1 MRALLFVFSRL
12 GALVYLMTHP
22 RVPLWVKAVPVLALL
37 YLIWPL
43 DLLFDFPPGI
53 GHIDDFIVIMLL
65 LNLFFWLARPYA
77 ARPPPGPS
85 DGKTVQAEFQVLDP
99 EAGGAG
105 DTSEDAKGEDETG
118 EGEAGEDETKED
130 RS

>member
-22 RVPLWVKAVPVLALL
+22 RVPLWVKALPVLAFL
-37 YLIWPL
+37 YFIWPV

-53 GHIDDFIVIMLL
+53 GHIDDFIVIMVL
-65 LNLFFWLARPYA
+65 LNAFFWLARRYA
-77 ARPPPGPS
+77 ARPPPSPS
-85 DGKTVQAEFQVLDP
+85 DGKIVQAEFHVIDP
-99 EAGGAG
+99 EDAGQGAQ
-105 DTSEDAKGEDETG
+105 DEDAQDEDAKGEDE
-118 EGEAGEDETKED
+118 DKED

>member
-22 RVPLWVKAVPVLALL
+22 RVPLWVKALPVLAFL
-37 YLIWPL
+37 YFIWPV

-53 GHIDDFIVIMLL
+53 GHIDDFIVIMVL
-65 LNLFFWLARPYA
+65 LNAFFWLARPYTT
-77 ARPPPGPS
+77 RPPPSSS
-85 DGKTVQAEFQVLDP
+85 DGKIVQAEFHVIDP
-99 EAGGAG
+99 EDRGQDNQGQEDQGQGAQ
-105 DTSEDAKGEDETG
+105 DEDAKGEDE
-118 EGEAGEDETKED
+118 DKED